1 MKALE
6 VSVDESSIGNNNN
19 QKKPFFRRKKYLFA
33 DTICGCCCCCATV
46 VPLLFFFFMFIIAWA
61 QTFPATKFTNVKY
74 DVDGTTLHAYLATPA
89 NPTKNTPAAILF
101 HAWNGMSEEVTYF
114 ADRLA
119 EEGYY
124 AIAPDLFRNTATTG
138 TNILWNILTVLTVS
152 ETRMDADSD
161 AAFKYLKSIQDVD
174 ETRISSGPGFCFGGS
189 QSLKFAAR
197 HKLAA
202 TVTCYG
208 TYIRELQDADAA
220 AWGKLKEGGGPILG
234 IYGMDDTSPS
244 PEQAKKFEEALV
256 KNKLKHNITIYEGVG
271 HAFIQPGYHKDS
283 QSKGHATAVKAW
295 NQITRFLKDAFNT
308 NSSSTGSN
316 RRALSVVPYVVPFH
330 ISLYHKMQCAL
341 KCSEDYFTHTGHWTQ
356 HHDKQERSNIRT
368 MRAKKNP
375 AEN

>member
-1 MKALE
+1 M
-6 VSVDESSIGNNNN
+6 I
-19 QKKPFFRRKKYLFA
+19 QP
-33 DTICGCCCCCATV
+33 
-46 VPLLFFFFMFIIAWA
+46 
-61 QTFPATKFTNVKY
+61 KFTNVKY

-244 PEQAKKFEEALV
+244 PEQAKKDGISGLILQKLRTDP
-256 KNKLKHNITIYEGVG
+256 KNCQFVR
-271 HAFIQPGYHKDS
+271 IQKY
-283 QSKGHATAVKAW
+283 
-295 NQITRFLKDAFNT
+295 
-308 NSSSTGSN
+308 
-316 RRALSVVPYVVPFH
+316 LS
-330 ISLYHKMQCAL
+330 
-341 KCSEDYFTHTGHWTQ
+341 
-356 HHDKQERSNIRT
+356 RT
-368 MRAKKNP
+368 TCGLFPLLEKP
-375 AEN
+375 LS